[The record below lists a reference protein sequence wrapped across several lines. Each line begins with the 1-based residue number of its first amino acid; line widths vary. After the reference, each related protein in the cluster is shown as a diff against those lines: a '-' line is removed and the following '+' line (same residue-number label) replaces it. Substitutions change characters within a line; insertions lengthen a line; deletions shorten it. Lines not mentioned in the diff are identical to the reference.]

1 MNIKKDLIKREFA
14 GEAILVPVGKTVY
27 ESKGLFVLNELG
39 NFIWDILPDV
49 ETTDDIVKRILEE
62 YDTTE
67 EEATKDTEEFL
78 EKLRTLEI
86 I

>member
-1 MNIKKDLIKREFA
+1 MEIKKELIKREFA

-27 ESKGLFVLNELG
+27 DSKGLFVLNELG
-39 NFIWDILPDV
+39 NFIWDILPEA
-49 ETTDDIVKRILEE
+49 ETSADIVKRILEE

-67 EEATKDTEEFL
+67 DEAAKDTEEFL
-78 EKLRTLEI
+78 EKLRELGI